1 MIRTAEVIRE
11 RGSMP
16 EVKAGIRDLRVL
28 KTTQSSFVD
37 FVDDE
42 YRALPYDD
50 DRLLSTVVTA
60 DWSYSSPLGGAQQY
74 DDAFNNVRDTIL
86 EVFAGP
92 ADTGIFSASVQNSQ
106 HLTQTKIL
114 ETIPTV
120 KSVTLAYPNVHYFGF
135 DFARFSEIPGLT
147 GEGSGSGK
155 VFNPVDK
162 PSGLIKSTLS
172 RQSSTQSS
180 RNEQTAW
187 SAVPLPLT
195 KHSKVTLTYPKNF
208 ILETLRTYSCQLK
221 YFTGAC
227 STCCC
232 RGCSTSSARA
242 RLSCHGQIGEK
253 EAVKHNLD
261 NELFIVST
269 ATESRNL
276 FKSLTFST
284 SL

>member
-1 MIRTAEVIRE
+1 
-11 RGSMP
+11 MP

-172 RQSSTQSS
+172 RQSSMQSS

-187 SAVPLPLT
+187 SALPLPLT
-195 KHSKVTLTYPKNF
+195 KHSKVALTYSKIF
-208 ILETLRTYSCQLK
+208 ILETLRTYSSIEILYRSLQHMLLPRLQYELSK
-221 YFTGAC
+221 GAFE
-227 STCCC
+227 
-232 RGCSTSSARA
+232 
-242 RLSCHGQIGEK
+242 LSWSNWRKGDCK
-253 EAVKHNLD
+253 
-261 NELFIVST
+261 T
-269 ATESRNL
+269 
-276 FKSLTFST
+276 
-284 SL
+284 